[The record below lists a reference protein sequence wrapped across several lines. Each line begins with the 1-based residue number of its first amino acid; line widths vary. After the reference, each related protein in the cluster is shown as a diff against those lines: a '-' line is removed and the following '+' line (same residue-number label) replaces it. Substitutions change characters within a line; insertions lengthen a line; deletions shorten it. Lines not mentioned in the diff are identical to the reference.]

1 MDTVLIVL
9 GSAFGV
15 MFATMTSL
23 MFVSMRVQHRDS
35 TEIRALI
42 QRSYNDSR
50 DLIEQSNK
58 DLRDLIE
65 QSNKYNRDLIEQ
77 SNKYNRDLIEQSNK
91 ENRDLIGKLST
102 EFAEHKR
109 VTEANHRA
117 TQEQLSDVRERLGRI
132 EGHLGIG
139 MPPRTDAPRPD

>member
-42 QRSYNDSR
+42 QRSHNDSR

-65 QSNKYNRDLIEQ
+65 QSNRDNRDLIEK
-77 SNKYNRDLIEQSNK
+77 SNKD
-91 ENRDLIGKLST
+91 NRDLIGKLST

-109 VTEANHRA
+109 VTEANHRT
-117 TQEQLSDVRERLGRI
+117 TQEQLADVRERLGRI

-139 MPPRTDAPRPD
+139 MPPRTDGPQPD

>member
-42 QRSYNDSR
+42 QRSHNDSR
-50 DLIEQSNK
+50 DLIDKSNR

-65 QSNKYNRDLIEQ
+65 QSNKDNRDLIEQ
-77 SNKYNRDLIEQSNK
+77 SNRDNRDLV
-91 ENRDLIGKLST
+91 GKLST
-102 EFAEHKR
+102 ELAEHRR

-117 TQEQLSDVRERLGRI
+117 TQEQLADVRERLGRI

-139 MPPRTDAPRPD
+139 IRPRDEDGAADAA

>member
-35 TEIRALI
+35 TAIRALI
-42 QRSYNDSR
+42 QRSHNDSRDLIEKSNKESR
-50 DLIEQSNK
+50 DLIEQSN
-58 DLRDLIE
+58 RD
-65 QSNKYNRDLIEQ
+65 NRDLIEK
-77 SNKYNRDLIEQSNK
+77 SNKD
-91 ENRDLIGKLST
+91 NRDLIGKLST

-109 VTEANHRA
+109 VTEANHRT
-117 TQEQLSDVRERLGRI
+117 TQEQLADVRERLGRI

-139 MPPRTDAPRPD
+139 MPPRTDGPQPD

>member
-77 SNKYNRDLIEQSNK
+77 SNK

-117 TQEQLSDVRERLGRI
+117 TQEQLADVRERLGRI

-139 MPPRTDAPRPD
+139 MPPRTDGPQPD

>member
-77 SNKYNRDLIEQSNK
+77 SNK

-102 EFAEHKR
+102 ESAEHKR

-139 MPPRTDAPRPD
+139 MPPRTDAPQPD

>member
-58 DLRDLIE
+58 
-65 QSNKYNRDLIEQ
+65 
-77 SNKYNRDLIEQSNK
+77 YNRDLIEQSNK

-117 TQEQLSDVRERLGRI
+117 TPGTALRRARALGRI

-139 MPPRTDAPRPD
+139 MPPRTDAPQPD

>member
-42 QRSYNDSR
+42 QRSHNDSR
-50 DLIEQSNK
+50 DLIEQSN
-58 DLRDLIE
+58 RDNRTLIE
-65 QSNKYNRDLIEQ
+65 QSNRDNRTLIE
-77 SNKYNRDLIEQSNK
+77 SSL
-91 ENRDLIGKLST
+91 GKLST

-139 MPPRTDAPRPD
+139 MPPRTDGPQPG

>member
-42 QRSYNDSR
+42 QQSHNDSR

-65 QSNKYNRDLIEQ
+65 QSNKDNRDLIEK
-77 SNKYNRDLIEQSNK
+77 SNKD
-91 ENRDLIGKLST
+91 NRDLIGKLST

-117 TQEQLSDVRERLGRI
+117 TQEQLADVRERLGRI
-132 EGHLGIG
+132 EGHLGVG
-139 MPPRTDAPRPD
+139 MPPRTDGPQPD

>member
-35 TEIRALI
+35 TKIRALI
-42 QRSYNDSR
+42 QQSHNDSR

-65 QSNKYNRDLIEQ
+65 QSNRDNRDLIEK
-77 SNKYNRDLIEQSNK
+77 SNKDNRDI
-91 ENRDLIGKLST
+91 IGKLST

-117 TQEQLSDVRERLGRI
+117 TQEQLADVRERLGRI

-139 MPPRTDAPRPD
+139 MPPRTDGPQPD

>member
-35 TEIRALI
+35 TEIRTLI

-77 SNKYNRDLIEQSNK
+77 SNRDNRDLIERS
-91 ENRDLIGKLST
+91 LGKLST

-109 VTEANHRA
+109 VTEANHRT
-117 TQEQLSDVRERLGRI
+117 TQEQLADVRERLGRI

-139 MPPRTDAPRPD
+139 MPKRTDGPQPD

>member
-77 SNKYNRDLIEQSNK
+77 SNK